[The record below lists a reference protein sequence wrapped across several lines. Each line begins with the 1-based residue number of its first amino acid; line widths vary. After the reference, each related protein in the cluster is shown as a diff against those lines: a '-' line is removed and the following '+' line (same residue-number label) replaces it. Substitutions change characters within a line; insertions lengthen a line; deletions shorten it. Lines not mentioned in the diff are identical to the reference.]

1 MKYIWVVYS
10 TQLVFLPNLLT
21 FAAATNSTLSSQ
33 MKWRCKAKYAFLPG
47 KGDIGQTNV
56 KIGFILSYR
65 SSANLQK
72 HNSIAS
78 LSFKAK
84 DI

>member
-10 TQLVFLPNLLT
+10 MQLVFLPNLLT
-21 FAAATNSTLSSQ
+21 FAAATNSRPSSQ
-33 MKWRCKAKYAFLPG
+33 MKWHCKANDALPPG
-47 KGDIGQTNV
+47 KGDIGQTNM

-65 SSANLQK
+65 SSVKLQK
-72 HNSIAS
+72 HNPLAR

-84 DI
+84 EI